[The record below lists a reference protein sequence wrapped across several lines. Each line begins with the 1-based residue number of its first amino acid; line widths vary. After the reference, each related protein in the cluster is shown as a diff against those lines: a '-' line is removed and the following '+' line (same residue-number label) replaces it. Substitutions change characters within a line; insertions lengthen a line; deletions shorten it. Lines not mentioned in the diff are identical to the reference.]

1 MSVVDIDRGYAR
13 EPAYSDRDCISV
25 SDSMC
30 QVVELAQRLAV
41 SDARTILL
49 QGETGVGKDVV
60 ANALHQSSARRGKR
74 FVAVNCAAIP
84 ETLFESE
91 LFGYERGAFTDA
103 RSSKPGLLE
112 LSDQGTLFLDEIGQI
127 PYRLQGKLLRVL
139 EEGSFRRLGGVSD
152 INMDIRFVAA
162 SNTDLGEAVRQGAFR
177 MDLFFRLNVFQIN
190 IPPLRERRDDI
201 LPLAE
206 HFVHGYNRSYRRE
219 IQGISNQAADA
230 LMGHSWP
237 GNVRQ
242 LRNAVERAMVMEES
256 SRIELA
262 SLPPDIGQFHQPPAC
277 SEVPEEDLT
286 LTGSEHRLLIR
297 ALERSCGNQT
307 RAAVMLGISRDTLRY
322 KIRKHGLGLPS

>member
-1 MSVVDIDRGYAR
+1 
-13 EPAYSDRDCISV
+13 
-25 SDSMC
+25 MC
-30 QVVELAQRLAV
+30 QVIELAKRLAM
-41 SDARTILL
+41 SEARTVLL
-49 QGETGVGKDVV
+49 QGETGVGKDLV
-60 ANALHQSSARRGKR
+60 ANALHQSSSRRGKR

-103 RSSKPGLLE
+103 RSGKPGLLE

-127 PYRLQGKLLRVL
+127 PHRLQGKLLRVL

-152 INMDIRFVAA
+152 NKMDIRFVAA
-162 SNTDLGEAVRQGAFR
+162 SNVDLGEAVRQGAFR
-177 MDLFFRLNVFQIN
+177 IDLFFRLNVFQIN
-190 IPPLRERRDDI
+190 IPPLRERREDI

-230 LMGHSWP
+230 LMAHSWP

-262 SLPPDIGQFHQPPAC
+262 SLPPDIGNFHQPPAC
-277 SEVPEEDLT
+277 SEFSEEDLSLT
-286 LTGSEHRLLIR
+286 LSEHRLMIR
-297 ALERSCGNQT
+297 ALERCCGNQT
-307 RAAVMLGISRDTLRY
+307 RAAALLGISRDTLRY
-322 KIRKHGLGLPS
+322 KIRKHGLGSPEQT